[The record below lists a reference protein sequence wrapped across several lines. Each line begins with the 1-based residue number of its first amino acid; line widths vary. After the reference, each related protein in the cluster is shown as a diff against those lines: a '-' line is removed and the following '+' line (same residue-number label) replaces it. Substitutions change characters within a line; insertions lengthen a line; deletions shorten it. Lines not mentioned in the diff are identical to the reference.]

1 MVYQSTKSD
10 IVVQVKHINLAQVGA
25 GGEEGFLLASTCSWS
40 SPLTSDIH
48 LRRMVEKQ
56 FEPQRGGPLK
66 VVMVMERVIAR
77 KMAVFLEFTKDP
89 GSQVVD
95 VQGALNGRV
104 V

>member
-48 LRRMVEKQ
+48 LRRKVEKQ
-56 FEPQRGGPLK
+56 FEPQRGGPLML
-66 VVMVMERVIAR
+66 VMVM
-77 KMAVFLEFTKDP
+77 VFLEFTKDP